1 MDKLSPSTKGLMI
14 AILVVVVIV
23 LATALSFGGH
33 HKKVEDK
40 GLGRISAPAGQVVV
54 I

>member
-1 MDKLSPSTKGLMI
+1 MDKISPGVKGLMI

-40 GLGRISAPAGQVVV
+40 GLGHVFAPAAQVIV